1 LNKLIGNEDSDVY
14 KGNHCCQLNKLNQ
27 PVNSINLLV
36 EFIDL
41 LYLGEKYMIL
51 FNCEEPKQKYEAKME
66 KKYRMLIID
75 DSEETVAGLQHFFS
89 KKYEVLTAGDGM
101 EGLKLF
107 ENEEKGFD
115 LVITDLVMPYI
126 SGVGVISII
135 KKKYAGTPVIAIT
148 GWGEHPGALATE
160 AQADIVL
167 EKPIELPELEKLV
180 DDLLAKKKS

>member
-1 LNKLIGNEDSDVY
+1 MD
-14 KGNHCCQLNKLNQ
+14 
-27 PVNSINLLV
+27 
-36 EFIDL
+36 
-41 LYLGEKYMIL
+41 
-51 FNCEEPKQKYEAKME
+51 
-66 KKYRMLIID
+66 KKYRLLIID

-89 KKYEVLTAGDGM
+89 KSYEVFTAADGM
-101 EGLKLF
+101 EGLRLF
-107 ENEEKGFD
+107 ETEEGGFD

-135 KKKYAGTPVIAIT
+135 KKKYTGIPVIAIT

-180 DDLLAKKKS
+180 TDLLAKRES

>member
-1 LNKLIGNEDSDVY
+1 MDKKLR
-14 KGNHCCQLNKLNQ
+14 L
-27 PVNSINLLV
+27 
-36 EFIDL
+36 
-41 LYLGEKYMIL
+41 
-51 FNCEEPKQKYEAKME
+51 
-66 KKYRMLIID
+66 LIID

-89 KKYEVLTAGDGM
+89 KSYEVFTAADGM

-107 ENEEKGFD
+107 ETEEGGFD

-135 KKKYAGTPVIAIT
+135 KKKYTGIPVIAIT

-180 DDLLAKKKS
+180 EDLLAKKES

>member
-1 LNKLIGNEDSDVY
+1 
-14 KGNHCCQLNKLNQ
+14 
-27 PVNSINLLV
+27 
-36 EFIDL
+36 
-41 LYLGEKYMIL
+41 
-51 FNCEEPKQKYEAKME
+51 ME
-66 KKYRMLIID
+66 KQYRMLIID

-89 KKYEVLTAGDGM
+89 KKYEVFTAGDGM

-107 ENEEKGFD
+107 ENEETGFD

-135 KKKYAGTPVIAIT
+135 KKKYPGIPVIAIT

-180 DDLLAKKKS
+180 EDLLAKK

>member
-1 LNKLIGNEDSDVY
+1 MG
-14 KGNHCCQLNKLNQ
+14 
-27 PVNSINLLV
+27 
-36 EFIDL
+36 
-41 LYLGEKYMIL
+41 
-51 FNCEEPKQKYEAKME
+51 
-66 KKYRMLIID
+66 KKYRLLVID
-75 DSEETVAGLQHFFS
+75 DSEETVAGLEHFFS
-89 KKYEVLTAGDGM
+89 KNYEVCTAADGM

-107 ENEEKGFD
+107 ETEKKGFD

-167 EKPIELPELEKLV
+167 EKPIELPELDALV
-180 DDLLAKKKS
+180 TELLKKKSES

>member
-1 LNKLIGNEDSDVY
+1 MD
-14 KGNHCCQLNKLNQ
+14 
-27 PVNSINLLV
+27 
-36 EFIDL
+36 
-41 LYLGEKYMIL
+41 
-51 FNCEEPKQKYEAKME
+51 
-66 KKYRMLIID
+66 KKYRLLIID

-89 KKYEVLTAGDGM
+89 KTYEVFTAADGM

-107 ENEEKGFD
+107 ESEKERID

-135 KKKYAGTPVIAIT
+135 KKKYDGIPVIAIT

-180 DDLLAKKKS
+180 ADLLAKSKSNSQ